1 MEINNNLKEYADH
14 KKRFIEKISAS
25 LNDAFREFFEKVG
38 DEITCITW
46 NQFTPYFN
54 DGEACVFSVNDVY
67 FSNVPP
73 SQIDDITDW
82 GEYDGEL
89 DEVFSVLIS
98 EIKSNE
104 RGFRVKAPLGRGF
117 RVKTPLGLS
126 QETIQACIDIDDVIS
141 DVYMKEIL
149 ESVFGDHVVVRVTKS
164 GIHTSE
170 IDHD

>member
-14 KKRFIEKISAS
+14 KKRFIEKILAS

-38 DEITCITW
+38 DDITCITW

-54 DGEACVFSVNDVY
+54 DGAACVFSVNDVY
-67 FSNVPP
+67 FSNVPL

-98 EIKSNE
+98 EIKTNE
-104 RGFRVKAPLGRGF
+104 RGFRVKI
-117 RVKTPLGLS
+117 PLGLS

-170 IDHD
+170 FDHD